1 MRKGEYRE
9 NIHLVCKLSHCIFY
23 PFFVLLSIDFKTIRI
38 KFKYHLQYPTSNY
51 IGYKSGRPV
60 KQLFLE
66 VTDMAK
72 KLVAY
77 FSAEGTT
84 RKKAEIIAEAGNCQL
99 YEIKPKVPYTK
110 DDLNWMNKKSRSS
123 IEMADKKIRPE
134 IEDSDIDVESFD
146 EIILGFPIWWYVA
159 PTIVNTFLEKYNLN
173 GKKIVLFA
181 TSGGSGFGNT
191 VNELKVSAP
200 GADIVEG
207 KLLNGLSRT
216 EIENWVKE
224 LD

>member
-1 MRKGEYRE
+1 
-9 NIHLVCKLSHCIFY
+9 
-23 PFFVLLSIDFKTIRI
+23 
-38 KFKYHLQYPTSNY
+38 
-51 IGYKSGRPV
+51 
-60 KQLFLE
+60 
-66 VTDMAK
+66 MAK

-191 VNELKVSAP
+191 VRELQPSAP
-200 GADIVEG
+200 NAQIVEG
-207 KLLNGLSRT
+207 KLLNGANKQSVSK
-216 EIENWVKE
+216 WVE
-224 LD
+224 TL